1 MDKVNEIVEQA
12 TFSVTDIKNI
22 ASLTSELNVVQE
34 DKPSMPCC
42 CCCASA
48 LIDAEE

>member
-1 MDKVNEIVEQA
+1 MDNVNEMVEQVA
-12 TFSVTDIKNI
+12 FSVTDIKSI
-22 ASLTSELNVVQE
+22 ASVSSELNVVQE